1 MQITTTAIKH
11 KRFSTYGWNLTDNLG
26 HYRNTLSL
34 GEIGILLG
42 HKYEDGSVQ
51 EVSEKD
57 SGLILNCILE
67 LRIGTEPDLNGKASQ
82 QYFFDAMPV
91 DLGSY
96 GVRTLPTLPSFGKE
110 NCLYIR
116 TSDNTAHFWNG
127 NQMVPLAGG
136 SGSDIQIDLS
146 NYVTQAQLNDYKTE
160 VAREIT
166 LIKTDLTEIRNISA
180 KNALDITSLN
190 QKIAGLEGTTY
201 FLGAGPDASK
211 PAFVEK
217 NGAIWVATDSNK
229 EYIWVNNSWVE
240 LGDVTEEAKQLT
252 NLKNSVEDLTS
263 QMLSKASN
271 TQVAQDIADAKTQV
285 LSEVSKTTLEL
296 QNKIENNTAKFNSYY
311 SKEETE
317 NLISDSLNNIEID
330 EINGNKEFPLIEDE
344 DK

>member
-11 KRFSTYGWNLTDNLG
+11 KRFSTYGWNFTENG
-26 HYRNTLSL
+26 IYKNTLSQ

-42 HKYEDGSVQ
+42 HRYEDGSVQ

-82 QYFFDAMPV
+82 QYFFDAMPI
-91 DLGSY
+91 DIGSY
-96 GVRTLPTLPSFGKE
+96 GVRTLPTLPNFGRE

-136 SGSDIQIDLS
+136 SGSDIQTDLS
-146 NYVTQAQLNDYKTE
+146 NYVTQAQLNDYKAE
-160 VAREIT
+160 VAKEIGE
-166 LIKTDLTEIRNISA
+166 IKTNLAAVNKISA
-180 KNALDITSLN
+180 KNALDITSLS

-217 NGAIWVATDSNK
+217 NGAIWVATDTSK

-252 NLKNSVEDLTS
+252 NLKDIVEDLTS
-263 QMLSKASN
+263 QMSSKANSD
-271 TQVAQDIADAKTQV
+271 QVAQDIADAKTQV
-285 LSEVSKTTLEL
+285 LSGVSEITSEL
-296 QNKIENNTAKFNSYY
+296 QDKIEKNTAKFDSYY